1 MNTKLLSTASA
12 AVLLLGAGS
21 AAAQTQ
27 FITITSGG
35 TGGSWYPLA
44 GAMAEVLNENLDGIN
59 VTATPG
65 GSANNVRDVRDGTAE
80 IGFVFATDPFAAWAG
95 EAPFDDGS
103 YDDVEVMFSMFPLYF
118 QMGVPASSDIH
129 AVEDLADARLSPG
142 QVGFGGEILTQILLD
157 AHGLSYDSIEAAGG
171 QINYTSSGEAVNLI
185 KDGHLDWH
193 GSITFAPAAFFMD
206 LASTQPIRLLPI
218 AEEKLEEITSA
229 YPAYYVTELPG
240 GLYEG
245 QDEPVDVLTVA
256 TALIVNGDLDEDL
269 VYDITRTL
277 LENRDRLASVHA
289 SAEGITPE
297 TAMDGMENAPFH
309 AGAERYFR
317 ETGLID

>member
-1 MNTKLLSTASA
+1 MRQVATTALSTVILLAGMGAASA
-12 AVLLLGAGS
+12 
-21 AAAQTQ
+21 QTN

-44 GAMAEVLNENLDGIN
+44 GAMAEVLNETLDDIN

-65 GSANNVRDVRDGTAE
+65 GSAGNVRDVRDGVAE
-80 IGFVFATDPFAAWAG
+80 IGFVFSTDPFAAWDNV
-95 EAPFDDGS
+95 EPFDDGS
-103 YDDVEVMFSMFPLYF
+103 YDDVNVMFSMFPLFF

-129 AVEDLADARLSPG
+129 SVEDLEGARLSPG

-157 AHGLSYDSIEAAGG
+157 AHGLSYDAVEAAGG
-171 QINYTSSGEAVNLI
+171 QINYTSSGEAVDLI

-218 AEEKLEEITSA
+218 ADDKLEAVMAE
-229 YPAYYVTELPG
+229 YPAYFVTELPG
-240 GLYEG
+240 GLYDG

-256 TALIVNGDLDEDL
+256 TGLIVNGDVDEDL
-269 VYDITRTL
+269 VYDITRAL

-289 SAEGITPE
+289 SAEGITVE
-297 TAMDGMENAPFH
+297 TAMDGFDGAPFH
-309 AGAERYFR
+309 PGAERYFR
-317 ETGLID
+317 EVGLIE